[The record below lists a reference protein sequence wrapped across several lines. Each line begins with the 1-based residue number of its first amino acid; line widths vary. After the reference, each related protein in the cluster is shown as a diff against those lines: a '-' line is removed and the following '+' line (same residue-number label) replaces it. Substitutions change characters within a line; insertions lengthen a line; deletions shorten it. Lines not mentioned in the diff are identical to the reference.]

1 MIWRYVLQRRKL
13 KTPARACVI
22 VNFNNLTHSTR
33 GSIVGSCLH
42 FLHRTS
48 HLADT
53 KQGPAII
60 ASLATMR
67 IPPVA
72 MALLA
77 VAARGALYRA
87 NSGVFVA
94 AFSTASR
101 AAFSSR
107 TTDGS
112 SSASPTIGR
121 RRRTPHSSD
130 SLLTKVKE
138 LQKQGKWSEET
149 MMFSAVEETATE
161 ATTTSD
167 DVIAFPQAGKRIE
180 DCAPRMR
187 FAPSPTGR

>member
-1 MIWRYVLQRRKL
+1 MYFLTL
-13 KTPARACVI
+13 KTPASCVI
-22 VNFNNLTHSTR
+22 VPTSTTSFNQPRLVARCIFHILRTS
-33 GSIVGSCLH
+33 S
-42 FLHRTS
+42 RTS

-77 VAARGALYRA
+77 VAARGTLYRA

-130 SLLTKVKE
+130 SLLTKVKQ